1 MIQSDGPE
9 VSLAEGDW
17 GGVVISSSVIE
28 VDVLDRSQSSEVLDT
43 HGEISD
49 ISTSSS
55 VLMGLGVWSLSVDM
69 LNGVVVL
76 KVDEVVMKRMVGEGE

>member
-17 GGVVISSSVIE
+17 GGVVISSSVME

-69 LNGVVVL
+69 LCGVVAL
-76 KVDEVVMKRMVGEGE
+76 KVDERVKKRTVGAGE

>member
-1 MIQSDGPE
+1 VIQSDGPE

-17 GGVVISSSVIE
+17 GGVVISSSVME

-49 ISTSSS
+49 ISTSRS
-55 VLMGLGVWSLSVDM
+55 VLMGLGVLSLSVDM
-69 LNGVVVL
+69 LYGVVVL
-76 KVDEVVMKRMVGEGE
+76 KVDERVKERMVGEGE